1 MLFFS
6 VSRAISEPAVVY
18 VEIEVSDCDEEI
30 HFSDNLDGFSETQF
44 VCSQAG
50 RTFIAD
56 SRNPSLHVV
65 TRKKTVI
72 SVVTCHQTLRA
83 SLTVPNRYLP
93 RQS

>member
-1 MLFFS
+1 MGATRRLSIRETLRKRWHKDFYVVFFS

-50 RTFIAD
+50 
-56 SRNPSLHVV
+56 
-65 TRKKTVI
+65 
-72 SVVTCHQTLRA
+72 
-83 SLTVPNRYLP
+83 
-93 RQS
+93 